1 MQPTEVKA
9 EGSKQGD
16 KTLLGHTDSL
26 IGTKLD
32 YLKSARPIDWRAC
45 QEVTKGNLGAFKVME
60 IAIGGPFELD
70 AKKTVYKEHDVKNAS
85 TIDNERRSNI
95 GPNHAE
101 EHKDDKQVNEEH

>member
-32 YLKSARPIDWRAC
+32 YLKSARPIDWGTC
-45 QEVTKGNLGAFKVME
+45 QEVTNRDLGAFEGWK
-60 IAIGGPFELD
+60 IAVSGPFKVDGAL
-70 AKKTVYKEHDVKNAS
+70 YG
-85 TIDNERRSNI
+85 ICRSR
-95 GPNHAE
+95 
-101 EHKDDKQVNEEH
+101 